1 MIKSIRSITTKS
13 MTVLLVYVLI
23 FSISLLPTWAL
34 AEDTKFNGSID
45 NSTTGKSLS
54 EPIKEEKIYSVASV
68 NEDFSPN
75 SLIVTM
81 KNSISLRFTEYNVEN
96 FPEVNAVSVEN
107 LSPYTYEA
115 VKNKYEALLAENIE
129 IENKDSLFNKH
140 NYLLDNINN
149 SKSNLTSYLNDNN
162 FIPLLNKME
171 GGVSVFDAKTK
182 QNELKLVIKNY
193 INDLDNKYDYL
204 KDYDYSDYH
213 LSLKITLGTNDK
225 QNVIDAIHKLE
236 ARDDVLSV
244 TPNYYG
250 EFDAVVNDEYVS
262 EQWYLD
268 RIDYFDSLEYVGN
281 TETVTVGILDS
292 GINAS
297 NPDLANKVDVNLS
310 KSFIDNDTDPLN
322 DTYGHGTCVAG
333 IIGACSNNEIGITG
347 ICNDINMVSLKVGNS
362 YPEHAYVQLAL
373 DYAEAN
379 DIDLINCSFQLAG
392 YSQAYYEQMKDVFDV
407 YSGFIISA
415 AGNENK
421 NMDNTGNIY
430 YFPLALDYENII
442 TVAAT
447 DENDELAKYDADDPS
462 YASNYGIT
470 TVDLAAPGKNIYT
483 TSADLDEGYRSFKGT
498 SSAAPIV
505 TGVAALIKSLHPD
518 ISNSQLRSF
527 ILNNVDA
534 VNSLS
539 GKVATGGIINVNKI
553 LSDINKKKYIVQYDA
568 NGGTGAAMDNSIV
581 YYGVNKRLS
590 PVTYTNLDYR
600 FVGWTAHRNSD
611 NKWLYTDNN
620 GNNRWYVENSQPDG
634 YVKFLYNNCARIAK
648 TSNVNNDI
656 ITFYAQWEKLSLG
669 DINMDGRVSIEDAS
683 LLQKYLSEMVEFTE
697 QQERLADVNMD
708 GRINVFDVTEIQR
721 IIAAN

>member
-1 MIKSIRSITTKS
+1 MITRIKLCTIKSMS
-13 MTVLLVYVLI
+13 VLLVCVLI
-23 FSISLLPTWAL
+23 FFNSLSLSGAL
-34 AEDTKFNGSID
+34 AENAQNEVYTD
-45 NSTTGKSLS
+45 NEKNSS
-54 EPIKEEKIYSVASV
+54 ELIEEKIYYNPSVS
-68 NEDFSPN
+68 EDFSSN

-81 KNSISLRFTEYNVEN
+81 KNNISLRFAEYNVEN
-96 FPEVNAVSVEN
+96 FPEINAVSVEN

-115 VKNKYEALLAENIE
+115 VKNKYEAILAENID
-129 IENKDSLFNKH
+129 IENKDSLFINY
-140 NYLLDNINN
+140 NYLLDDLNN
-149 SKSNLTSYLNDNN
+149 NKSNLTSYLNDNN

-171 GGVSVFDAKTK
+171 GGVSVFDSKTK
-182 QNELKLVIKNY
+182 QEEFKNIIKNY
-193 INDLDNKYDYL
+193 IDDLDNTYEFL
-204 KDYDYSDYH
+204 KDFDYSDYH

-225 QNVIDAIHKLE
+225 LKVIDAIHKLE
-236 ARDDVLSV
+236 ARDDVLFV

-250 EFDAVVNDEYVS
+250 EFDSAVNDEYVS
-262 EQWYLD
+262 EQWYLN
-268 RIDYFDSLEYVGN
+268 RIDYFDAMEYVRN

-297 NPDLANKVDVNLS
+297 NPDLADKVDVNLS
-310 KSFIDNDTDPLN
+310 KSFVDNDNDPLN

-333 IIGACSNNEIGITG
+333 IIGACSNNEIGISG
-347 ICNDINMVSLKVGNS
+347 ICNDINMVSLKVGNY

-379 DIDLINCSFQLAG
+379 NIDLINCSFQLAG

-407 YSGFIISA
+407 YNGFIISA
-415 AGNENK
+415 AGNENT
-421 NMDNTGNIY
+421 NMDNTGNTY

-447 DENDELAKYDADDPS
+447 DENDELANFDDDDPS

-483 TSADLDEGYRSFKGT
+483 TSANLDEGYRSFKGT

-505 TGVAALIKSLHPD
+505 TGVAALIKSIHPD

-539 GKVATGGIINVNKI
+539 GKVATSGIINVNKI
-553 LSDINKKKYIVQYDA
+553 LSDINKQKYIVQYDA
-568 NGGTGAAMDNSIV
+568 NSGTGVAMDDSIV
-581 YYGVNKRLS
+581 YYGVNKKLS
-590 PVTYTNLDYR
+590 PVTYTKLDYR

-620 GNNRWYVENSQPDG
+620 GHNGWYLENSQPNG
-634 YVKFLYNNCARIAK
+634 YVKYVYNNCAKIAK
-648 TSNVNNDI
+648 TSSVNNDI
-656 ITFYAQWEKLSLG
+656 VTFYAQWEELSLG
-669 DINMDGRVSIEDAS
+669 DVNMDGRVSIEDAS
-683 LLQKYLSEMVEFTE
+683 LLQKYLSDIVDFTE

-708 GRINVFDVTEIQR
+708 GRINVFDVTAIQR
-721 IIAAN
+721 LIVSN